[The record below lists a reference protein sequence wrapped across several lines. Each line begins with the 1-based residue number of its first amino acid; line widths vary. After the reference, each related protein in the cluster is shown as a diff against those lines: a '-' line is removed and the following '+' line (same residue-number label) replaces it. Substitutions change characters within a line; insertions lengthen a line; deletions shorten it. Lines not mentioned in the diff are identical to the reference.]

1 MKYDVAFIKQA
12 HVNPRDRLKKLTAKE
27 EEVRFIKQVPVLPRD
42 RLKKKKK
49 EKGNLL
55 IKPN

>member
-1 MKYDVAFIKQA
+1 MKYDVAFIKQT
-12 HVNPRDRLKKLTAKE
+12 HVNPRDRLKKLAAKE

-49 EKGNLL
+49 REGELVN
-55 IKPN
+55 

>member
-1 MKYDVAFIKQA
+1 MKYDVAFIKQT
-12 HVNPRDRLKKLTAKE
+12 HVNPRDRLKKLAAKE
-27 EEVRFIKQVPVLPRD
+27 EEVRF
-42 RLKKKKK
+42 KKKKK

>member
-1 MKYDVAFIKQA
+1 MKYDVAFIKQT
-12 HVNPRDRLKKLTAKE
+12 HVNPRDRLKKLAAKE

-42 RLKKKKK
+42 RLKKKK

>member
-1 MKYDVAFIKQA
+1 MKYDVAFIKQT
-12 HVNPRDRLKKLTAKE
+12 HVNPRDRLKE

-49 EKGNLL
+49 REGELVN
-55 IKPN
+55 

>member
-12 HVNPRDRLKKLTAKE
+12 HVNPRDRLKKLAAKE

-42 RLKKKKK
+42 RLKKKK